1 MSRDSKEKAESTIPN
16 PKSNSNVRLDSNGD
30 EIIWELEKKINILNV
45 LWSWGILI
53 IFVLAMFFV
62 FILLPLKY
70 GLNIKTFVILIIGI
84 LAIIAIL
91 YDIFYQTLNIQ
102 KIYATKHYLTIK
114 RLLNKDIKIPL
125 GSFYIRLTSE
135 PSPFILDTIGCFNF
149 VSIISLQEQKTLYR
163 FILPSVNPLKSTNF
177 NLLEQI
183 ITPKIEAYLISVSQ
197 DNYKKITL
205 KEHPE
210 VIGSKINFNK
220 IEKLR
225 KEKNGK

>member
-114 RLLNKDIKIPL
+114 RLLNKDIKIP
-125 GSFYIRLTSE
+125 
-135 PSPFILDTIGCFNF
+135 
-149 VSIISLQEQKTLYR
+149 
-163 FILPSVNPLKSTNF
+163 
-177 NLLEQI
+177 
-183 ITPKIEAYLISVSQ
+183 
-197 DNYKKITL
+197 YK
-205 KEHPE
+205 
-210 VIGSKINFNK
+210 
-220 IEKLR
+220 R
-225 KEKNGK
+225 